1 MVRARA
7 AWGQRAGVA
16 TTLVASLAA
25 WGCAAG
31 AARPDG
37 ASSTAGS
44 RVIAQEEL
52 ATLSVSTARDVLERL
67 RPLWLQSA
75 GAGSRS
81 ARLTTEV
88 VVVTNGQYFGN
99 LDSLRQIPASAI
111 REIRYMSGS
120 EAANAY
126 PSLASGRHIE
136 SAIII
141 ATGRDPGQPQEDGR

>member
-1 MVRARA
+1 MSRARA
-7 AWGQRAGVA
+7 ASRQRAGVLTA
-16 TTLVASLAA
+16 LVAAFAA
-25 WGCAAG
+25 GGCAAG
-31 AARPDG
+31 TARPDRG
-37 ASSTAGS
+37 SSTAGS

-88 VVVTNGQYFGN
+88 VVITNGQYFGN
-99 LDSLRQIPASAI
+99 LDSLRQIPASTI

-120 EAANAY
+120 EATNAY
-126 PSLASGRHIE
+126 PSLASGRHID

-141 ATGRDPGQPQEDGR
+141 ATGRDPGQSQEEGR